1 MCYILYSS
9 ELDTAP
15 MVYWIIRIF
24 LSRVYLRLG
33 SVYAK
38 DSLVSVRC
46 RFDLVKVRPVHNV

>member
-1 MCYILYSS
+1 
-9 ELDTAP
+9 